1 MQALRLA
8 SGLHRMSFL
17 RFLAAGAAAAALAG
31 CANVGSPL
39 GAYNGLQVLR
49 SPHDAT
55 ETMNRLETLVKQRGL
70 AVVARVDH
78 AAAAQRAGRTLRPTQ
93 LLIFGNPQAGTPL
106 MECVQTVGID
116 LPMKALVWTDVQQQ
130 TWLAW
135 NEPAWLVKRHS
146 AAECPAAEAVGKAL
160 ADIAAAAVSK

>member
-1 MQALRLA
+1 MNKLRL
-8 SGLHRMSFL
+8 
-17 RFLAAGAAAAALAG
+17 LAAAVALAALAG

-49 SPHDAT
+49 SPYSAA
-55 ETMNRLETLVKQRGL
+55 ETMTRLEAQVKQRGL
-70 AVVARVDH
+70 AVLARVDH
-78 AAAAQRAGRTLRPTQ
+78 AASAQRAGRTLRPTE
-93 LLIFGNPQAGTPL
+93 LMIFGNPQAGTPL
-106 MECVQTVGID
+106 MECVQTIGID

-146 AAECPAAEAVGKAL
+146 AAECPAAETLGKVL
-160 ADIAAAAVSK
+160 ADIATATVAK